1 MPFAGNVGRLL
12 LSALSAL
19 ILVTASQAQDLS
31 HDQAAI
37 KGLMRKTWER
47 PSAPL
52 SVDPVVVVDDHA
64 IAGWIQDDRG
74 GRALLRRKHGAWNV
88 VLCSG
93 EQLSLSDTV
102 TDTGA
107 SPELAGRLVASLRA
121 AEQRLS
127 PDQLAKLASFQ
138 GIVPMDA
145 AAPHH
150 GHK

>member
-19 ILVTASQAQDLS
+19 VLVTASQAQDLS

-74 GRALLRRKHGAWNV
+74 GEP
-88 VLCSG
+88 CC
-93 EQLSLSDTV
+93 
-102 TDTGA
+102 
-107 SPELAGRLVASLRA
+107 AGSMGLGMSSCA
-121 AEQRLS
+121 AEISCACRI
-127 PDQLAKLASFQ
+127 P
-138 GIVPMDA
+138 
-145 AAPHH
+145 
-150 GHK
+150 